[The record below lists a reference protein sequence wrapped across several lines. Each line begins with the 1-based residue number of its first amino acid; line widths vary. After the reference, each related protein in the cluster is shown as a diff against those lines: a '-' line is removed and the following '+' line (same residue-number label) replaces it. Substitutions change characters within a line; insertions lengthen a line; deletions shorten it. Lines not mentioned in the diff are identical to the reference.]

1 MAYIYDLTD
10 TWNAG
15 ATTFNAIRMNVTD
28 TASSVSSKLVTL
40 QVSGTERFS
49 VTKAGVGYFS
59 GKVGI
64 GTSLPGS
71 KLQIAGTGGEGFVTV
86 SDNTQATVRLSLSGG
101 AQSDFTMTDL
111 VTILRTNA
119 GQPLLF
125 GTSAT
130 ERMRIDSS
138 GNVGIG
144 TSSPLAGYRVDVAG
158 SVNSSASFVSG
169 GGTANQAQIGN
180 KVLLFYNTSVSEGF
194 IQSADDTS
202 TFNSMGFSKATLR
215 FLTSNAE
222 RARIDSS
229 GNLLVGTTALP
240 SGSGTSGVGIRNVSG
255 VIGQIIIGKTQ
266 SGTVDAQ
273 TFYYSGT
280 YVGGIQISNTATS
293 LITSSDVRLKH
304 DIIDAPEASNLID
317 AIQVRSFK
325 WNTDNTEQRYGFVA
339 QELIEVAPEAVS
351 QPADPDKM
359 MGVDYSKLVPMLV
372 KEIQSLRARV
382 AQLEG
387 N

>member
-40 QVSGTERFS
+40 QVSGTEHFS

-64 GTSLPGS
+64 GTSSPGS

-86 SDNTQATVRLSLSGG
+86 SDNTQATVRLSMSGG

-130 ERMRIDSS
+130 ERMRIDAS

-144 TSSPLAGYRVDVAG
+144 TSSPSARLDVAG
-158 SVNSSASFVSG
+158 NIRLSSGSPNIEFNNGGAMVYGPAANTLAFASAG
-169 GGTANQAQIGN
+169 GPGAPVERMRI
-180 KVLLFYNTSVSEGF
+180 
-194 IQSADDTS
+194 TS
-202 TFNSMGFSKATLR
+202 T
-215 FLTSNAE
+215 
-222 RARIDSS
+222 
-229 GNLLVGTTALP
+229 GNLLVGVTTA
-240 SGSGTSGVGIRNVSG
+240 GTSAAK
-255 VIGQIIIGKTQ
+255 IIGMANATAPTTSPAGMGQLYVENGALKYRGS
-266 SGTVDAQ
+266 SGTVTTIA
-273 TFYYSGT
+273 
-280 YVGGIQISNTATS
+280 NA
-293 LITSSDVRLKH
+293 
-304 DIIDAPEASNLID
+304 
-317 AIQVRSFK
+317 
-325 WNTDNTEQRYGFVA
+325 
-339 QELIEVAPEAVS
+339 
-351 QPADPDKM
+351 
-359 MGVDYSKLVPMLV
+359 
-372 KEIQSLRARV
+372 
-382 AQLEG
+382 
-387 N
+387 